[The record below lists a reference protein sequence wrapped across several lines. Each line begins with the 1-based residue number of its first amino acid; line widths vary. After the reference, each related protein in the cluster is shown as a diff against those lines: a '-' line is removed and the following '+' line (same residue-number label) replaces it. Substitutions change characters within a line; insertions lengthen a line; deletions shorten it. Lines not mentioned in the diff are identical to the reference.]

1 MMREI
6 DWSLFESQEKEI
18 ETINA
23 ELHELRRIKYP
34 QYRDSY
40 YKYYN
45 EFGIPGM
52 IGDLYR
58 KFDRLKNMSRE
69 FSEEDIMTQE
79 REITDQLYDII
90 SYCQL
95 QLYWLRN
102 EMWSKKTK
110 TSGANVDYLWS
121 HVCNSSGCD
130 CNKPHSPL

>member
-45 EFGIPGM
+45 EFGMPGM

-58 KFDRLKNMSRE
+58 KFDRLKNMSR
-69 FSEEDIMTQE
+69 EEDIMTQE

>member
-45 EFGIPGM
+45 EFGMPGM

-69 FSEEDIMTQE
+69 FSEEYIMTQE

-95 QLYWLRN
+95 QLHWLRN

-110 TSGANVDYLWS
+110 TSVANVDYLWS